1 MVLRTYRATK
11 RWLFPCD
18 PTRWPRARLE
28 RGKHKPY
35 LTIQSRDYAVPG
47 WPSWL
52 GRETHRVNTIIARFL
67 RHLEVA
73 GSNPAPGTL
82 FLAIKNNFIIG
93 STVRHKQYSPE

>member
-1 MVLRTYRATK
+1 MGAFF
-11 RWLFPCD
+11 WQ
-18 PTRWPRARLE
+18 
-28 RGKHKPY
+28 GKHKPY

-73 GSNPAPGTL
+73 GSNPAPGTYL
-82 FLAIKNNFIIG
+82 LVSLEWHGDYFLMG
-93 STVRHKQYSPE
+93 SILSKLINSAMSKSKMKEAVR

>member
-1 MVLRTYRATK
+1 LLQVSAVTK
-11 RWLFPCD
+11 RWLFPHRREDKLGC
-18 PTRWPRARLE
+18 PQGRFWG

-73 GSNPAPGTL
+73 GSNPAPGT
-82 FLAIKNNFIIG
+82 
-93 STVRHKQYSPE
+93 